1 MLTVPSAID
10 EALERLVD
18 PPTDQSSS
26 LTLLAKIKQETK
38 PLPTLAEHRTY
49 TEYINNV
56 WSGEQDLSLAKE
68 RKSLIGDVGVFDEL
82 LRNQIELAQHTQAI
96 DDELRTAWNAAQK
109 NATIARDVYQ
119 KANFDIA
126 TQRDEL
132 QRLQVK
138 IPELER
144 DKSIKGLLVIR
155 HKEVLGEIRAQAQVI
170 NDTSS
175 KVKGIKTTGD
185 IVTQRVSGMA
195 DADTQDGPFE
205 EMKYV

>member
-1 MLTVPSAID
+1 MT
-10 EALERLVD
+10 
-18 PPTDQSSS
+18 
-26 LTLLAKIKQETK
+26 
-38 PLPTLAEHRTY
+38 
-49 TEYINNV
+49 
-56 WSGEQDLSLAKE
+56 
-68 RKSLIGDVGVFDEL
+68 
-82 LRNQIELAQHTQAI
+82 
-96 DDELRTAWNAAQK
+96 K